1 MKKFFALF
9 AVVMFAFAAN
19 AEVLF
24 QETLQ
29 TRRESTYIVQVH
41 LSSYDAWPYASQWF
55 TGYNEGKDD
64 AVEGN
69 QFDNDYADV
78 KSYGVT
84 VRGKK
89 LNGEDKNTV
98 GLFFSANKPDSS
110 NYVTFTAPAE
120 FANQVLPEDAVLK
133 FRICSSETNGG
144 NLSTMI
150 VKINDEE
157 LEVPATELGGK
168 AETSEIIIE
177 LPQVAIQTITFA
189 FNNVPAQK
197 FIPDFSIET
206 GAQGIENIVLTEKV
220 QKVMVD
226 GAVYVVRDGKLFN
239 VLGAQVR

>member
-1 MKKFFALF
+1 MKKIFALF
-9 AVVMFAFAAN
+9 AVVMACATLS

-29 TRRESTYIVQVH
+29 TRRGSTYIDQIQ
-41 LSSYDAWPYASQWF
+41 LTSYKAWPYASQWF
-55 TGYNEGKDD
+55 TGYTGSQGE
-64 AVEGN
+64 VEGN
-69 QFDNDYADV
+69 QFDNDYVEV

-89 LNGEDKNTV
+89 LNGEDTNTV

-144 NLSTMI
+144 NLTTMI
-150 VKINDEE
+150 VKVNDEA

-177 LPQVAIQTITFA
+177 LPQVAVQTITFA
-189 FNNVPAQK
+189 FNNVPEQK